1 MHKENILSLTKEEY
15 EACLKDPRT
24 AQEAHENMTD
34 IDRAIRLTAS
44 FPKYISNLKLS
55 ILFDNF
61 VSEGLKKKQ
70 SNLQNKFYHHLVEF
84 DSCIVSDNEVYNN
97 YLTAYKNINN
107 LNLKDL
113 PTSFCG

>member
-55 ILFDNF
+55 LGIKVIITTFLKYEHLINHIL
-61 VSEGLKKKQ
+61 
-70 SNLQNKFYHHLVEF
+70 
-84 DSCIVSDNEVYNN
+84 
-97 YLTAYKNINN
+97 
-107 LNLKDL
+107 
-113 PTSFCG
+113 